1 MKSLNRFVFTQ
12 NDQAQKMND
21 SINSS
26 IAWSINAYAFVLFH
40 LSIALSVLVRF
51 VTFSASQT
59 F

>member
-1 MKSLNRFVFTQ
+1 VFTQ

-40 LSIALSVLVRF
+40 LAIALSVLIGF
-51 VTFSASQT
+51 MAFSASSDFLT
-59 F
+59 NN